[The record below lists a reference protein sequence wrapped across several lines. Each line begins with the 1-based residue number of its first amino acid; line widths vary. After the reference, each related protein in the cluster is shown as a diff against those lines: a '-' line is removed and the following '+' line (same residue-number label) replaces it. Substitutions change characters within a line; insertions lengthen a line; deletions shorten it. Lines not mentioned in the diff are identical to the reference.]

1 MQPEP
6 LVYLTLVDPLAMITA
21 ELGDPRSVI
30 ADVGL
35 LEAAVH
41 RPGTDVFGIEAYPGV
56 HAKAAALLHSL
67 VTSHPLVDGN
77 KRLGALSLLVFYGLN
92 GLEVTATDDQL
103 YDLIIAIADG
113 SEREAGKIAADLAA
127 HTPPMPA

>member
-1 MQPEP
+1 MQHEP
-6 LVYLTLVDPLAMITA
+6 LVYLTLEDLLAMLTA
-21 ELGDPRSVI
+21 ELGDPRSFI

-67 VTSHPLVDGN
+67 VTSHPLVDAS
-77 KRLGALSLLVFYGLN
+77 KRW
-92 GLEVTATDDQL
+92 TAATNP
-103 YDLIIAIADG
+103 
-113 SEREAGKIAADLAA
+113 
-127 HTPPMPA
+127 T